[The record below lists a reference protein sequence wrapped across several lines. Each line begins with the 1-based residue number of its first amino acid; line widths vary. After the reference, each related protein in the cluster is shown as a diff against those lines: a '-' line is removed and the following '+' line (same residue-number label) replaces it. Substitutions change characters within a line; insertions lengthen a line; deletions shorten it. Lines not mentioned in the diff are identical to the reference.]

1 MKSLILVLMLVSAA
15 SFFSVAQESKTQSKF
30 DFVPGDQI
38 IYYDDFSSTNVGDFP
53 MDWNT
58 SGSGEVVTYPAYPG
72 HWLQL
77 TKSGFFFPEVKDK
90 FTDNF
95 TVEFEFVPLLNS
107 KSEFMYGIDFYI
119 VSGTLDNPNEGGAI
133 PGKAGI
139 RITAGYDEISWTNY
153 SERTE
158 GYKDKGI
165 SAFQFKPGQL
175 YRVAIWVQ
183 KFRIRMYV
191 DQSKVLD
198 LPRGLIDGY
207 TYNIFRMETIDEAI
221 PLIGKV
227 RIAAGLPDMRTKL
240 LNNGK
245 FISYGIQFD
254 VNSATLRP
262 ESATTLKELA
272 QIMTDNPALKIK
284 IVGYTD
290 SDGADAFNLDLSK
303 KRANAVMEELIRN
316 YKIDAVRLT
325 SDGKGKAEPVAP
337 NDNAVNKAR
346 NRRVEFVKVS

>member
-1 MKSLILVLMLVSAA
+1 MKTKAWMLLLALFAGFSAL
-15 SFFSVAQESKTQSKF
+15 SQEDKTASKF
-30 DFVPGDQI
+30 DFIPGGQI
-38 IYYDDFSSTNVGDFP
+38 IYYDDFTSTNVGDFP
-53 MDWNT
+53 LEWNT
-58 SGSGEVVTYPAYPG
+58 SGSGEVVTYPKYPG
-72 HWLQL
+72 QWLQL
-77 TKSGFFFPEVKDK
+77 TKSGYFFPEVKDK

-95 TVEFEFVPLLNS
+95 TVEFDFVPLLNVR
-107 KSEFMYGIDFYI
+107 SEFMYGLDLY
-119 VSGTLDNPNEGGAI
+119 VTSGSPDNPNEGGAI

-139 RITAGYDEISWTNY
+139 RITIGYDQLLWTNY
-153 SERTE
+153 SEKTE
-158 GYKDKGI
+158 GYKDKGT
-165 SAFQFKPGQL
+165 SSFQFKPGQL
-175 YRVAIWVQ
+175 YKMAIWIQ
-183 KFRIRMYV
+183 KQRIRMYV
-191 DQSKVLD
+191 DQNKVLD

-207 TYNIFRMETIDEAI
+207 TYNIFRMENSDEAT
-221 PLIGKV
+221 PLLGKV

-240 LNNGK
+240 LSQGK

-254 VNSATLRP
+254 VNSSTLRP
-262 ESATTLKELA
+262 ESSTTLKELA

-316 YKIDAVRLT
+316 YKIDATRLT

-337 NDNAVNKAR
+337 NDTAVNKAR